1 MRRIS
6 SICMKA
12 VMLFGFL
19 SVSASFAPALA
30 TTFTVT
36 NVNDSG
42 PGSLR
47 QAILDS
53 RADLSGPHVINFNI
67 ISFSTKTKVR
77 TISPLSSLPT
87 ISVRLTLDGTTQPGY
102 AGKPIIEIEGSHAGA
117 GAGLLISAG
126 FSTIKGLVINR
137 FNGTGIGM
145 FDTNG
150 NTIEGNYIGTDVTG
164 RIDLGNSG
172 DGIASSA
179 FIGDHM
185 IRGNVISGN
194 GGNGISLSPGQQ
206 NFIEDNFIGTDAS
219 GSFALGNDLNGI
231 RGPEA
236 TITAR
241 RNVISGNGQNGVLSF
256 GQNLFQGN
264 FIGTDATGTLPIGN
278 TGHGLNVT
286 FDQVGGLNAGEGNTI
301 AFNGGSGVVVTRVVS
316 VPTPILSNSIFSNGG
331 LGIDIDD
338 DGVTANDA
346 CDADSSSLT
355 LQNFPVLTSVSRTN
369 DNTVIEGTLDS
380 KPNSVY
386 TIQFFSNAD
395 CDPLGFGEGE
405 HLIGSMTVT
414 SGASCVTS
422 FVATFPNASVP
433 GAFITATATE
443 SGNSTSEFSQCVAV
457 TNPGAQQATQIL
469 LNQIASL
476 VAQEALSQGQANGL
490 SSKLHAALQQ
500 LEREK
505 QRPAAKQINA
515 FIKQVEALIR
525 SKILSPQ
532 QGQPLIDAAMS
543 IPR

>member
-1 MRRIS
+1 
-6 SICMKA
+6 MKA

-19 SVSASFAPALA
+19 SVCANFAPALA

-53 RADLSGPHVINFNI
+53 RADLFGPHVINFNI
-67 ISFSTKTKVR
+67 TSFSTKTRVR
-77 TISPLSSLPT
+77 TISPLSPLPT
-87 ISVRLTLDGTTQPGY
+87 ISIPLTLDGTAQPGY

-137 FNGTGIGM
+137 FNGTGISM

-194 GGNGISLSPGQQ
+194 GGNGISLSLGQQ
-206 NFIEDNFIGTDAS
+206 NFIEDNFIGTDAA

-231 RGPEA
+231 RGPEG

-241 RNVISGNGQNGVLSF
+241 RNVISGNGQNGILSF
-256 GQNLFQGN
+256 GENLFQGN
-264 FIGTDATGTLPIGN
+264 FIGTDATGRLPIGN
-278 TGHGLNVT
+278 AGDGLRAS

-316 VPTPILSNSIFSNGG
+316 VPTPILSNSIFANGG
-331 LGIDIDD
+331 MGIDIDD

-346 CDADSSSLT
+346 CDVDSSSLA

-369 DNTVIEGTLDS
+369 DHTVIEGTLDS
-380 KPNSVY
+380 KPNSVF

-405 HLIGSMTVT
+405 RLIGSLTVT

-422 FVATFPNASVP
+422 FAATFPNASVP

-457 TNPGAQQATQIL
+457 TNPGAQQAIQIL
-469 LNQIASL
+469 LNQVASL

-490 SSKLHAALQQ
+490 SSKLQAALQQ
-500 LEREK
+500 LERGK

-532 QGQPLIDAAMS
+532 QGQPLIDAALS
-543 IPR
+543 IAR